1 LFLVVDDNP
10 TIPVE
15 PPRRPVDKRKWA
27 KRPLLRRIVKR
38 LWNEVHGL
46 VWTLAGTGMVLITLS
61 GQTLTWGVWI
71 TVAGLAVHFLA
82 VAGKGSDTDEE

>member
-1 LFLVVDDNP
+1 M
-10 TIPVE
+10 
-15 PPRRPVDKRKWA
+15 
-27 KRPLLRRIVKR
+27 KR
-38 LWNEVHGL
+38 LWSEVHGL

-71 TVAGLAVHFLA
+71 TVAGLVVHFVA